1 MNKLRITQVVDRFY
15 DNMELILHNI
25 VPGFEVETIHNFRL
39 SYKNLRAFI
48 GMLGEQQGGGL
59 KIKTSRNLRKTYNL
73 LGNIRNLNLQQV
85 RISQHQHPKYP
96 LLRQYVTMLGDEIS
110 RQKLKLL
117 KVLSK
122 EPLRKSKSDVVACL
136 PGDFSIVNFQIYV
149 QLKLAAII
157 SIVES
162 SYIRDKSIHMIRKEL
177 DDLYNNRKKY
187 EEIKL
192 GVSLAPILEGKDDKY
207 FLKLLEELGAYHDIC
222 TSIRMIK
229 KSCIKDLISAERETI
244 KAIRKSWLKEK
255 RVMKDALVK
264 KLKKDILSINT
275 YKEYNTEPSGV
286 A

>member
-96 LLRQYVTMLGDEIS
+96 PLRQYVTMLGDEIS

-244 KAIRKSWLKEK
+244 KAIRKSWLKEN